1 LSADECP
8 VAIGAGDA
16 CPVDSEVF
24 GIFNGD
30 AVFALSKRKEV
41 RSELAMRV
49 RAVAR
54 LRLMRFWH
62 ASLRILDRN

>member
-30 AVFALSKRKEV
+30 AVFGIEQAEGSEKRVGDEGEGGGSAKADAV
-41 RSELAMRV
+41 LAGE
-49 RAVAR
+49 
-54 LRLMRFWH
+54 FE
-62 ASLRILDRN
+62 DFG